1 MRTGN
6 LRYPDDYWSE
16 LYFGNGWFMPIN
28 PGATTKYHANLVEGD
43 IGIRLPH
50 GHVRAFGGYARY
62 DDNDSSANNRRDIY
76 YYAVEGVQDVT
87 RKLYAA
93 VRFSQ
98 IFAHKGYMIGGL
110 GDVNEYVFGGTLTE
124 EIWRLSLGL
133 GYRWSPNLIT
143 KIEYALERGKEVGG
157 DKRNHEDLLALQAA
171 FKF

>member
-1 MRTGN
+1 
-6 LRYPDDYWSE
+6 
-16 LYFGNGWFMPIN
+16 
-28 PGATTKYHANLVEGD
+28 
-43 IGIRLPH
+43 
-50 GHVRAFGGYARY
+50 
-62 DDNDSSANNRRDIY
+62 
-76 YYAVEGVQDVT
+76 
-87 RKLYAA
+87 
-93 VRFSQ
+93 
-98 IFAHKGYMIGGL
+98 MIGGL